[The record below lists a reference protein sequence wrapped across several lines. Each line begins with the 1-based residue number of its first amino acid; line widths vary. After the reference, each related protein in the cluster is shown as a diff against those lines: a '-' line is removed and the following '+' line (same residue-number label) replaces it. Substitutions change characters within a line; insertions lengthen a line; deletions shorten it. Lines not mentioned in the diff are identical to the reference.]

1 MRRPCAK
8 TASRALVT
16 LLSVL
21 TLLVWCPFWT
31 RAQGVTTG
39 SIAGTVTDQ
48 TGGIVPGAKIK
59 LRDEGTNVIKESTAN
74 DSGGFVFP
82 NLPFGAY
89 EVTISAPGFQ
99 TAVHKGVVVESSRTT
114 DLRVNLN
121 VGDVVDTVQV
131 QGAAPVLELTS
142 STISS
147 TVRNEAIR
155 NLPLGGREILNFAL
169 LVPGSASVGGGGRNS
184 AYNGMPGATINIMLD
199 GINNNSN
206 GFKSGGTSFF
216 GTVPARVDAI
226 EEVTVATSGLGADAS
241 GEGAMQIQFVTKRG
255 ASEFHGGVFLQHR
268 NSALNANSFSNKATG
283 LPRAPSHQNEFGG
296 HLGGPI
302 PIPLWNLNKKL
313 FFFVNYERG
322 DIPGSST
329 PNPLYSV
336 LTPEAQQGVFRYRGT
351 DGVERTPNLLQI
363 AGGQIDPIIADQ
375 FRQINS
381 FLSDG
386 VLSGQDL
393 FRNNFRFNTPTMTIN
408 RYPTARLDYQIT
420 PTLSWTGTWNLWHR
434 EISGSA
440 RWPGDPLPPPDKFSN
455 TWYIASTAVNWTI
468 TPRTFNE
475 VKYGLQHNTDL
486 NSKDQNFDKLNI
498 NGRLMILG
506 FPLGVTTLVNQSLT
520 IPRANGT
527 HNLYDN
533 LKLLR
538 GNHTM
543 TIGGTYR
550 HIGWYDANYSGGGI
564 PTVNLGIADGDPI
577 TSVLINTN
585 PRLPNISAQDLNN
598 ARLLYALLT
607 GRVSGISAQR
617 GVDRDSKQFK
627 DQTHVIRLDKQ
638 DVGSLY
644 FQDSWR
650 YSQNLTFNYGL
661 RWELSGDTH
670 DGSDIYTSP
679 TFEHLLGPSG
689 SLFSPGALDGVQ
701 DPQILQRSHTYGRD
715 FANLAPNFGFSWAP
729 KFGGGILA
737 KIFGGEQKSVFRGGY
752 GISYYDE
759 GTNNFT
765 SFASQSPG
773 LLQALSLSPGI
784 DFPVGSLN
792 LSESFPPLVGFPASY
807 SPPFRQADF
816 TFRNINFSS
825 MQPDL
830 RTPYVQQWNF
840 GIQRELARN
849 IVIEAR
855 YVGNKGTHLW
865 HGYNLNEVNIF
876 ENGFLNEFK
885 NALRNLQI
893 NRAAGVTSFQ
903 NRGLPGQSPLP
914 IFEAAFGVRDKSQS
928 PVQANQGFTNGGF
941 IDLLNQGQAGRL
953 AGQLAGNSTYL
964 CRMLGGGFE
973 PCKRLGFNSPSFYPI
988 NFFQVNP
995 YAAGQTLRLLTDE
1008 SNSNYHGLQF
1018 QFRQRLSKGL
1028 NLTANYTWSKAINDR
1043 YIDNDNNLVNYTTLR
1058 DKRLDRR
1065 PSPFDLRHVFQTYW
1079 SYELPFGRG
1088 RAFAARNSIVDKV
1101 ISGWTFSG
1109 IVRWQSGRIF
1119 RLTSGTTTGNAP
1131 TSRQTVNGQDSGV
1144 ILNGITRE
1152 ELQKMVKLSSGARL
1166 GNAFFLD
1173 PKLIGPDGRANPQF
1187 ISSPTTPGE
1196 FGQFIDLYGPS
1207 VFIPDLS
1214 LSKDIAIT
1222 ERVKLNIWATFLNA
1236 FNRPVF
1242 EASGGVAGAVNID
1255 STTFGQTGTTVGGG
1269 GARTIQF
1276 RAGLTF

>member
-1 MRRPCAK
+1 MRWPYAK
-8 TASRALVT
+8 TTSRVLVT

-21 TLLVWCPFWT
+21 TLMVLCPAWT

-59 LRDEGTNVIKESTAN
+59 LRDEGTNVIKETAAN
-74 DSGGFVFP
+74 ESGGFVFP

-89 EVTISAPGFQ
+89 EVTVSAPGFH

-114 DLRVNLN
+114 DLTVHMK
-121 VGDVVDTVQV
+121 VGDVVETVQIE
-131 QGAAPVLELTS
+131 GAAPVLEQTS
-142 STISS
+142 NTISN

-155 NLPLGGREILNFAL
+155 NLPIGGRTILNFAL
-169 LVPGSASVGGGGRNS
+169 LTPGSASVGGNGRNS

-216 GTVPARVDAI
+216 GTVPVRVDAI
-226 EEVTVATSGLGADAS
+226 EEVTIATSGLGAEAS
-241 GEGAMQIQFVTKRG
+241 GQGAMQIQFVTKRG
-255 ASEFHGGVFLQHR
+255 TNEFHGGVFLQHQ
-268 NSALNANSFSNKATG
+268 NSALNANSFSNKANG
-283 LPRAPSHQNEFGG
+283 LRRAPFHLNEFGG
-296 HLGGPI
+296 RLGGPL
-302 PIPLWNLNKKL
+302 PIPFWNLNKKL

-322 DIPGSST
+322 DVPGSAT
-329 PNPLYSV
+329 PTNTV
-336 LTPEAQQGVFRYRGT
+336 LTQEAQQGVFRYLGT
-351 DGVERTPNLLQI
+351 DGIERTRNVLQL

-375 FRQINS
+375 LRQINS
-381 FLSDG
+381 FLSQG
-386 VLSGQDL
+386 VVSSQDL
-393 FRNNFRFNTPTMTIN
+393 IRNNFQFITPTKTIN

-420 PTLSWTGTWNLWHR
+420 PNLSWTGTWNMFHR
-434 EISGSA
+434 RISGNE
-440 RWPGDPLPPPDKFSN
+440 RWPGDPFPPNGQLSN

-486 NSKDQNFDKLNI
+486 NNKDQNFDKLNI
-498 NGRLMILG
+498 NSRLMTLG
-506 FPLGVTTLVNQSLT
+506 LPLGVTTLVDPGLT
-520 IPRANGT
+520 IPRTNGT
-527 HNLYDN
+527 HNFYDN

-543 TIGGTYR
+543 TIGGVFR
-550 HIGWYDANYSGGGI
+550 HIGWYDANYSGGGV
-564 PTVNLGIADGDPI
+564 PTVNLGIATGDPV
-577 TSVLINTN
+577 TSALTRSNTS
-585 PRLPNISAQDLNN
+585 LPSISDQDLNN
-598 ARLLYALLT
+598 ARALYALLT
-607 GRVSGISAQR
+607 GRVSGINAQR
-617 GVDRDSKQFK
+617 GVDRESKQFK

-644 FQDSWR
+644 FQDAWR
-650 YSQNLTFNYGL
+650 FRPNLTFNYGL
-661 RWELSGDTH
+661 RWEFSGDTH

-679 TFEHLLGPSG
+679 TLEHLFGPSQ
-689 SLFSPGALDGVQ
+689 SLFAPGALSGAQ
-701 DPQILQRSHTYGRD
+701 DPQIFQRSHTYGRD
-715 FANLAPNFGFSWAP
+715 FSNPGPNFGFSWAP
-729 KFGGGILA
+729 KFNGGFLA
-737 KIFGGEQKSVFRGGY
+737 KIFGAEQKSVFRGSY

-773 LLQALSLSPGI
+773 LLQSLSLSPGT
-784 DFPVGSLN
+784 DFPVGDLN
-792 LSESFPPLVGFPASY
+792 LSDAFPPLVGSPASS

-816 TFRNINFSS
+816 TFRNISFST

-840 GIQRELARN
+840 GIQRELGRN
-849 IVIEAR
+849 TVIEAR

-865 HGYNLNEVNIF
+865 RGYNLNEVNIF

-885 NALRNLQI
+885 NAQRNLRI
-893 NRAAGVTSFQ
+893 NQAAGVASFQ
-903 NRGLPGQSPLP
+903 NRGLAGQSPLP
-914 IFEAAFGVRDKSQS
+914 IFEAAFGARGSQS
-928 PVQANQGFTNGGF
+928 ALSLNQGFTNGGF

-953 AGQLAGNSTYL
+953 AGQLAGNSNYL
-964 CRMLGGGFE
+964 CRMLGSGFE
-973 PCKRLGFNSPSFYPI
+973 PCARLGFNATGPYPI

-995 YAAGQTLRLLTDE
+995 YAAGQNLRLLTDE
-1008 SNSNYHGLQF
+1008 SNSNYHGLQV
-1018 QFRQRLSKGL
+1018 QYRQRLSKGL
-1028 NLTANYTWSKAINDR
+1028 SLTANYTWSKAINDR
-1043 YIDNDNNLVNYTTLR
+1043 YVDSDTNFVNYTTLR
-1058 DKRLDRR
+1058 EKRLDRR
-1065 PSPFDLRHVFQTYW
+1065 PSAFDLRHAFQAYW
-1079 SYELPFGRG
+1079 GYELPFGKG
-1088 RAFAARNSIVDKV
+1088 RAFASGNSVVDN
-1101 ISGWTFSG
+1101 IIGGWTFSG

-1119 RLTSGTTTGNAP
+1119 RLTSG
-1131 TSRQTVNGQDSGV
+1131 RQTFNGTADSGV

-1152 ELQKMVKLSSGARL
+1152 ELQKMVKVSSGGRL
-1166 GNAFFLD
+1166 GNVLFLD

-1187 ISSPTTPGE
+1187 LSYPTSPGE

-1214 LSKDIAIT
+1214 LAKDIAIT
-1222 ERVKLNIWATFLNA
+1222 ERVKFNLWATLLNA

-1242 EASGGVAGAVNID
+1242 EASGGVTGVVSID
-1255 STTFGQTGTTVGGG
+1255 STTFGQTGTTFGGG
-1269 GARTIQF
+1269 GARTIQI

>member
-1 MRRPCAK
+1 MKQPYAK
-8 TASRALVT
+8 DRSMQKALTVIVG
-16 LLSVL
+16 VL
-21 TLLVWCPFWT
+21 TLLIWCSST
-31 RAQGVTTG
+31 QAQGVTTG
-39 SIAGTVTDQ
+39 NIAGTVTDE
-48 TGGIVPGAKIK
+48 TGGVVPGARVK
-59 LRDEGTNVIKESTAN
+59 LRDEGTNVVKETVAN
-74 DSGGFVFP
+74 DSGGFVFL
-82 NLPFGAY
+82 NLSFGAY
-89 EVTISAPGFQ
+89 EVTVSAPGFQ
-99 TAVHKGVVVESSRTT
+99 TSVHKGVVVESSRRT
-114 DLRVNLN
+114 DITVRMK
-121 VGDVVDTVQV
+121 VGDVVDTVQI

-142 STISS
+142 NAISN
-147 TVRNEAIR
+147 TVRNVAIR

-169 LVPGSASVGGGGRNS
+169 LTPGSATVGGGGRNS

-255 ASEFHGGVFLQHR
+255 TSEYHGGVFLQHR
-268 NSALNANSFSNKATG
+268 NSALNANSFSNKANE
-283 LPRAPSHQNEFGG
+283 LRRAPFHQNEFGG
-296 HLGGPI
+296 HLGGPL
-302 PIPLWNLNKKL
+302 PIPFWNLKKKL

-322 DIPGSST
+322 DVPGSAT
-329 PNPLYSV
+329 NTNTV
-336 LTPEAQQGVFRYRGT
+336 LTQEAQQGIFRYRGT
-351 DGVERTPNLLQI
+351 DGVERTANVLQI

-381 FLSDG
+381 FLSGG
-386 VLSGQDL
+386 VVSSQDL
-393 FRNNFRFNTPTMTIN
+393 IRNNFRFITPTKTIN
-408 RYPTARLDYQIT
+408 RFPTARLDYQIT
-420 PTLSWTGTWNLWHR
+420 PNLSWTGTWNLFHR

-440 RWPGDPLPPPDKFSN
+440 RWPGDLIPPADKYSN

-475 VKYGLQHNTDL
+475 VKYGLQHNLDL
-486 NSKDQNFDKLNI
+486 NSKDQSFDKLVI

-506 FPLGVTTLVNQSLT
+506 LPLGVTTLVNPALT

-543 TIGGTYR
+543 TIGGTFR

-564 PTVNLGIADGDPI
+564 PTVNLGIATGDPV
-577 TSVLINTN
+577 TSVLTAAKM
-585 PRLPNISAQDLNN
+585 PGISSQDLTN
-598 ARLLYALLT
+598 ARSLYALLT
-607 GRVSGISAQR
+607 GRVSGINAQR
-617 GVDRDSKQFK
+617 GIDRETKQFK

-650 YSQNLTFNYGL
+650 YRQNLTFNYGL
-661 RWELSGDTH
+661 RWEFSGDTH

-679 TFEHLLGPSG
+679 TLEHLFGPSR
-689 SLFSPGALDGVQ
+689 SLFAPGALDGVQ

-715 FANLAPNFGFSWAP
+715 FANLAPNFGFAWTP
-729 KFGGGILA
+729 KFSGGVLA
-737 KIFGGEQKSVFRGGY
+737 KIFGAEQKSVFRGGY

-773 LLQALSLSPGI
+773 LLQAQSLNPGTDFPIGSLSLSG
-784 DFPVGSLN
+784 G
-792 LSESFPPLVGFPASY
+792 FPPLVGSPASF

-816 TFRNINFSS
+816 TFRNISFST

-840 GIQRELARN
+840 GIQRELGRN
-849 IVIEAR
+849 TVIEAR

-876 ENGFLNEFK
+876 ENGFLDEFK
-885 NALRNLQI
+885 NAQRNLQI
-893 NRAAGVTSFQ
+893 NQNAGVNSFQ
-903 NRGLPGQSPLP
+903 NRGLSGQSRLP
-914 IFEAAFGVRDKSQS
+914 IFEAAFGARGTGTSQQAL
-928 PVQANQGFTNGGF
+928 QANQGFANGSF

-953 AGQLAGNSTYL
+953 AGQLAGSSTYL
-964 CRMLGGGFE
+964 CRMLGSGFD
-973 PCKRLGFNSPSFYPI
+973 PCARLGFNAAGPYPI

-995 YAAGQTLRLLTDE
+995 YAAGQNLRLLADD
-1008 SNSNYHGLQF
+1008 SNSNYHGLQV
-1018 QFRQRLSKGL
+1018 QFRQRISKGL

-1043 YIDNDNNLVNYTTLR
+1043 YVDTDNNFVNCTTLR

-1079 SYELPFGRG
+1079 SYELPFGKG
-1088 RAFAARNSIVDKV
+1088 HAFATGNSVVDKV
-1101 ISGWTFSG
+1101 IGGWTFSG
-1109 IVRWQSGRIF
+1109 IVRWQSGKIF
-1119 RLTSGTTTGNAP
+1119 RLTSG
-1131 TSRQTVNGQDSGV
+1131 RQTVNSTADSGV

-1152 ELQKMVKLSSGARL
+1152 DLQKMVKVSPGGRL
-1166 GNAFFLD
+1166 GNVLFLD
-1173 PKLIGPDGRANPQF
+1173 PKLIGADGRANPQF
-1187 ISSPTTPGE
+1187 LSYPTNPGE
-1196 FGQFIDLYGPS
+1196 FGQFIELYGPS

-1214 LSKDIAIT
+1214 LAKDIAIT
-1222 ERVKLNIWATFLNA
+1222 ERVKFNLWVTFLNA
-1236 FNRPVF
+1236 FNNPVF
-1242 EASGGVAGAVNID
+1242 DSSAGVAGAVSID
-1255 STTFGQTGTTVGGG
+1255 STTFGQTGSTFGGG
-1269 GARTIQF
+1269 GARNIQI
-1276 RAGLTF
+1276 RAALVF